1 MQKKISVIVPCYNVE
16 QFVDRCFESLKNQTI
31 GIGNMELIF
40 VNDAS
45 TDGTLSKI
53 LEYERQY
60 PDDVMV
66 VNLEENRGL
75 GAVRNIA
82 LSYATAP
89 YIGCVDSDDW
99 VEAEMFEKMVEAL
112 EEYNCDFVE
121 CDWGYF
127 SDGNEDFKK
136 SAFEIGEE
144 GFYDFSNYDVKKKYI
159 AEQLF
164 FTSACNKVYNRRFL
178 MEHELCFME
187 GKRYEDIYFCFL
199 LILYTNS
206 YYHISEAYYHYYQ
219 NPNGIVQQRT
229 APWQLDRMDVSLA
242 FLEACLDRGLYER
255 YKDAIDWM
263 FLEKYYVYMIWDIW
277 DVFTD
282 QAYGYYLQMKKTILE
297 LIPDYKTNPFRE
309 LEFNKMDDM
318 LLKLLDYP
326 LDREKYEK
334 LMGRLW
340 EQQKGNRFDYYSNA
354 RDDII
359 SLMKVTNEEF
369 HVLEV
374 GCGTGSTLKR
384 IASIY
389 PQAVVK
395 GIEVQEEVAAIGAQ
409 SLDIICGDIEIMDL
423 DYNTAYFDYIIF
435 GDVLEHLR
443 DPWRVLEKVRP
454 YLKSGGR
461 VLTSIPNIMNAEVIY
476 KLLKGSFSYADSG
489 ILDRTHLRFFTY
501 REIVKMF
508 ETTGYVI
515 ESVASRISGTSDT
528 SIHSEFFNK
537 LLAID
542 EVAERGQFDAFQYLV
557 VARQETEDR

>member
-45 TDGTLSKI
+45 TDGTLPKI

-66 VNLEENRGL
+66 INLEENRGL

-164 FTSACNKVYNRRFL
+164 FTSACNKVYNRSFL
-178 MEHELCFME
+178 LEHELCFME

-229 APWQLDRMDVSLA
+229 APW
-242 FLEACLDRGLYER
+242 
-255 YKDAIDWM
+255 
-263 FLEKYYVYMIWDIW
+263 
-277 DVFTD
+277 
-282 QAYGYYLQMKKTILE
+282 
-297 LIPDYKTNPFRE
+297 
-309 LEFNKMDDM
+309 
-318 LLKLLDYP
+318 
-326 LDREKYEK
+326 
-334 LMGRLW
+334 
-340 EQQKGNRFDYYSNA
+340 
-354 RDDII
+354 
-359 SLMKVTNEEF
+359 
-369 HVLEV
+369 
-374 GCGTGSTLKR
+374 
-384 IASIY
+384 
-389 PQAVVK
+389 
-395 GIEVQEEVAAIGAQ
+395 
-409 SLDIICGDIEIMDL
+409 
-423 DYNTAYFDYIIF
+423 
-435 GDVLEHLR
+435 
-443 DPWRVLEKVRP
+443 
-454 YLKSGGR
+454 
-461 VLTSIPNIMNAEVIY
+461 
-476 KLLKGSFSYADSG
+476 
-489 ILDRTHLRFFTY
+489 
-501 REIVKMF
+501 
-508 ETTGYVI
+508 
-515 ESVASRISGTSDT
+515 
-528 SIHSEFFNK
+528 
-537 LLAID
+537 
-542 EVAERGQFDAFQYLV
+542 
-557 VARQETEDR
+557 